1 MVGLAVLVAA
11 FIHPLAVLPL
21 ILLAVPFGSILRAAP
36 DPSADT
42 QTTELAIG
50 ATELLVGVLGAAWL
64 ARGVRRRELDIR
76 ASAPVAALLALLV
89 LAMLSIGYADDRLAA
104 IKETVKWVELVLVLL
119 VVVDLVR
126 EPSTVRWVLAPLF
139 VAGAAEAAY
148 GAVQFAT
155 GSGPET
161 FALQGALRAFGH
173 FEQPNP
179 FAGYLTTILPMAILM
194 ALTPANPAWFRWLAL
209 VSSGLLAVG
218 IGLSQS
224 RGAWL
229 GAAAATVVLVAL
241 WSRTTRRLLL
251 PAAFLGAIL
260 LAMASAN
267 LLPPSVFDRVAQA
280 VEYFGIFDV
289 RTVDPTS
296 ANFAVLERMAHWQAG
311 WYMFLDQPWFGVG
324 AGNYGDGVRE
334 LLPPRLARGARTCA
348 QLLPEHARR
357 AGRAGRRTAA
367 RGAGAQLPRPAPAA
381 GRAVRIA
388 RPPSGAPCWPARSA
402 AWWSSACIT
411 CSTACSST
419 VCRCKSACSSGW
431 ASWPSST
438 SRTAPREARA
448 RSRVAEAETEDVKAP
463 ALGQRFLNVRT
474 LRFVRARLR
483 HPGLSGHPRPDR
495 RGWHLRAALDGQSMA
510 ARRPRWPPS
519 MPPFQFARCAGAVCW
534 ATRSRA

>member
-1 MVGLAVLVAA
+1 LSFAVPFRGNAALWALVIVGIGLAVALPDPIQLGAGAVGLAVLVAA

-36 DPSADT
+36 DPTVET

-104 IKETVKWVELVLVLL
+104 IKETVKWVELLLVLL

-126 EPSTVRWVLAPLF
+126 EPSTVRWVLATLF

-209 VSSGLLAVG
+209 ASSGLLAVG

-229 GAAAATVVLVAL
+229 GAAVATVVLVAL
-241 WSRTTRRLLL
+241 WHQQTRRLLL
-251 PAAFLGAIL
+251 PAAFVAAIL
-260 LAMASAN
+260 LVMASAN

-280 VEYFGIFDV
+280 VEYFGVFDV
-289 RTVDPTS
+289 RTVDPNS

-311 WYMFLDQPWFGVG
+311 WYMFQEQPWFGVG
-324 AGNYGDGVRE
+324 AGNYGDAYANYFIPGWPEALGHAHNYYLNMFAELGVLGGA
-334 LLPPRLARGARTCA
+334 LLLVALALSFRALVPPLA
-348 QLLPEHARR
+348 LSEDR
-357 AGRAGRRTAA
+357 AAT
-367 RGAGAQLPRPAPAA
+367 LW
-381 GRAVRIA
+381 RAV
-388 RPPSGAPCWPARSA
+388 
-402 AWWSSACIT
+402 
-411 CSTACSST
+411 
-419 VCRCKSACSSGW
+419 
-431 ASWPSST
+431 
-438 SRTAPREARA
+438 
-448 RSRVAEAETEDVKAP
+448 
-463 ALGQRFLNVRT
+463 L
-474 LRFVRARLR
+474 
-483 HPGLSGHPRPDR
+483 
-495 RGWHLRAALDGQSMA
+495 
-510 ARRPRWPPS
+510 
-519 MPPFQFARCAGAVCW
+519 AGAVGGLVVFCVHNLFDSLFVHSVQVQIGLLLGLGLV
-534 ATRSRA
+534 AAERLQERAS